1 MVMRK
6 RGPSRAVVL
15 LVASLVTGCTT
26 GDGDAPFT
34 AAAAETASTRPPST
48 TTTTAPP
55 TTTTTVALPPPA
67 PIAWAPCGGG
77 FQCATTDV
85 PVDYENPGGATLSIS
100 LIKRPASAPGERIG
114 TLIMNPGGPAG
125 SAVTRVRR
133 GFPVRDEV
141 GASPEGRRGGKEW

>member
-1 MVMRK
+1 ML
-6 RGPSRAVVL
+6 A
-15 LVASLVTGCTT
+15 LVTVVQTCALPYSTR
-26 GDGDAPFT
+26 DGDAPFT

-48 TTTTAPP
+48 TTTPAPP

-100 LIKRPASAPGERIG
+100 LIKRPASEHADPIG
-114 TLIMNPGGPAG
+114 TLHM
-125 SAVTRVRR
+125 
-133 GFPVRDEV
+133 
-141 GASPEGRRGGKEW
+141 